1 MESWRRLDEAAESD
15 ARLWLRRC
23 CGSSR
28 WVDGMLARR
37 PFGSSAALL
46 GAAGAV
52 WNGLDQHDWLEAF
65 ADHPQIGERDL
76 AAAPADT
83 REWSRREQAAAAAV
97 DDPEIRRA
105 LDEGNREYALK
116 FGYIFI
122 ICATGRSAESI
133 LADLRRRLQN
143 DAATEIQVA
152 ADEQARI
159 TALRLQALT

>member
-1 MESWRRLDEAAESD
+1 MESWHRLDEAAAGD
-15 ARLWLRRC
+15 ARLSLRRC

-37 PFGSSAALL
+37 PFGSMVALL
-46 GAAGAV
+46 GAARVV
-52 WNGLDQHDWLEAF
+52 WNALDQNDWLEAF
-65 ADHPQIGERDL
+65 ADHPQIGERDP

-83 REWSRREQAAAAAV
+83 REWSRREQAAVAAAE
-97 DDPEIRRA
+97 PEIRRA
-105 LDEGNREYALK
+105 LDKGNREYASK

-122 ICATGRSAESI
+122 ICATGRSPESI

-152 ADEQARI
+152 AEEQARI

>member
-1 MESWRRLDEAAESD
+1 MEPWRRLDEAAASD
-15 ARLWLRRC
+15 ARVCLRRC

-28 WVDGMLARR
+28 WVEGMLARR
-37 PFGSSAALL
+37 PFGSNVALL
-46 GAAGAV
+46 GAARVV
-52 WNGLDQHDWLEAF
+52 WNTLDQNDWLEAF
-65 ADHPQIGERDL
+65 AHHPQIGERDP

-83 REWSRREQAAAAAV
+83 REWSQREQAGVADATAGV
-97 DDPEIRRA
+97 RHA

-122 ICATGRSAESI
+122 ICATGRSAESM
-133 LADLRRRLQN
+133 LAELRRRMQH

-152 ADEQARI
+152 AEEQANI